1 MPLDHPGNKKPRRCL
16 FLRGLW
22 SFLDC
27 FGKFGGGQGGIRTH
41 GTLARTPDFES
52 GTFDHSAT
60 CPRLRLRAG
69 LPRGPRCL
77 NRARNSKIE
86 KCSRIRGLVHPAAL
100 PAPSPQS
107 TLDRPAYSVCRI
119 VGARHTRLFLSHLVT
134 LTGANRC
141 KTIQEHP

>member
-60 CPRLRLRAG
+60 CPRFSAIREDGNYSRFSRRLPDAFRAVLSESPLRL
-69 LPRGPRCL
+69 
-77 NRARNSKIE
+77 
-86 KCSRIRGLVHPAAL
+86 PAT
-100 PAPSPQS
+100 P
-107 TLDRPAYSVCRI
+107 
-119 VGARHTRLFLSHLVT
+119 
-134 LTGANRC
+134 N
-141 KTIQEHP
+141 